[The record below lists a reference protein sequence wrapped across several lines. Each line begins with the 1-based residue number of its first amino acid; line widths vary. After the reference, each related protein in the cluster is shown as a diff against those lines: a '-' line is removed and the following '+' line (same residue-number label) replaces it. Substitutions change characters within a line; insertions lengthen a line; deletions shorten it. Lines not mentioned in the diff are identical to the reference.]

1 MEGNKRQETQGG
13 KEWFFYNLPESIFK
27 CTNIHAHTH
36 VHTHA
41 HTLSHAHTASLLGD
55 IFPKNY
61 ENYSAFERPYA
72 QDTHAHTHTHTHT
85 YTHSLTHAVYLFWDI
100 IQKGM
105 RIIFA
110 FLRPYAQA
118 QMFLRIKVKKKET
131 RLFWNKIHNINETNF
146 AFYFTE
152 AIHSSSDLFNPD
164 ICIYLLIFWISKI
177 VVNSKEHDLFNL
189 KKTTRRTGML
199 CKLPTSPGLFL
210 QKSPTQTEEGK
221 KGDGESRSL

>member
-1 MEGNKRQETQGG
+1 MLYFAGTRYDLLTR
-13 KEWFFYNLPESIFK
+13 
-27 CTNIHAHTH
+27 THT
-36 VHTHA
+36 HTHA
-41 HTLSHAHTASLLGD
+41 RTLTHTHTASLLGFFFQKTMR
-55 IFPKNY
+55 IILLFKGHMHKTCKHTHTHTHTH
-61 ENYSAFERPYA
+61 
-72 QDTHAHTHTHTHT
+72 THAHTHTHTHT
-85 YTHSLTHAVYLFWDI
+85 QAHTHAVYLFWDI
-100 IQKGM
+100 IQKAM
-105 RIIFA
+105 RTIFA

-177 VVNSKEHDLFNL
+177 FVNSKEHDLFNL

>member
-1 MEGNKRQETQGG
+1 MLYFARTR
-13 KEWFFYNLPESIFK
+13 YDLS
-27 CTNIHAHTH
+27 TRTLTHTHAHSPHTH
-36 VHTHA
+36 TLTHAHSHTHTHTHTHTRTLTHTHA

-72 QDTHAHTHTHTHT
+72 QNTHAHTHTHTHT

-110 FLRPYAQA
+110 FLRPYAQD
-118 QMFLRIKVKKKET
+118 QMFVCIKVKKKET
-131 RLFWNKIHNINETNF
+131 QLFRNIIHKINENNF

-152 AIHSSSDLFNPD
+152 AIHSSSDLFNLD
-164 ICIYLLIFWISKI
+164 ICIYLLILLISKI
-177 VVNSKEHDLFNL
+177 FVN
-189 KKTTRRTGML
+189 
-199 CKLPTSPGLFL
+199 
-210 QKSPTQTEEGK
+210 
-221 KGDGESRSL
+221 